1 MGTNS
6 LEISRGY
13 NLKVIVRAE
22 ITLINIVVV
31 VYLLGSKR
39 NTSKENRGSQVI
51 HNHQK

>member
-1 MGTNS
+1 MGKNS

-31 VYLLGSKR
+31 VVYLLGSKR
-39 NTSKENRGSQVI
+39 NTSKEN
-51 HNHQK
+51 